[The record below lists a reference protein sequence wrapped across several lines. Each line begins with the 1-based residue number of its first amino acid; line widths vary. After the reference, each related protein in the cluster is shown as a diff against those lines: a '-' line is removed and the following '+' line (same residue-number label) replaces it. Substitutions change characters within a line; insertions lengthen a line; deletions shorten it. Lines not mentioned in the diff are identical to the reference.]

1 MTATLIDRL
10 ALPLF
15 FALLTALAA
24 VGAGGVWRR
33 SGSSSLTLGL
43 SRALILGLPIFGTIA
58 FLAGTIRIS
67 LSIMA
72 VLLFAFAAAGIVVA
86 FREWRGRETSRV
98 SFSWTG
104 AAFAALAGVSLVE
117 VIAVAQLP
125 AISLDEVAYH
135 LSVIHTWILEGRVVS
150 LPLLSH
156 SFFPFGVES
165 AFLPVLTLLGPRGA
179 IGAHFVNIFVA
190 AATLVVA
197 WQFVER
203 RAGRRQAEIAAI
215 ALLVT
220 PAMLAIA
227 GWAWNDWPLLGAVI
241 LLLDALDRDE
251 LSAWSIG
258 LPIAAGLLTKYTF
271 VAPAIVLIVAR
282 VLISKQLERPLVRGI
297 LAGGL
302 AGSVFFLRNL
312 ITTGNPF
319 APMFGALAPEVSQ
332 FRRSDSFLASLR
344 GYVFDARFADESL
357 GITLLLLV
365 ILGLLRWRD
374 AGARHRAF
382 LIASCISIV
391 TLTITLPSSRILV
404 PSLALA
410 ALVGSSI
417 ASTAGRWVSRIVLGA
432 FAIAALVQLSIAL
445 LYLDTLHPFDVLTG
459 RVTEER
465 YLLGLP
471 MVQESTWA
479 NALLPA
485 GSRTL
490 VVGLNALFWFD
501 QPVRGGGNFDGPRV
515 SAYLERGT
523 PAELRNRL
531 RGDGITH
538 VAIFDRGLML
548 RDDLRRERATNLS
561 PAAIANLRALVNEFA
576 TPVREDGNRHLFALR

>member
-1 MTATLIDRL
+1 LIDRL
-10 ALPLF
+10 ALPLL

-24 VGAGGVWRR
+24 VGAGGAWRR
-33 SGSSSLTLGL
+33 TESHSLTGGL
-43 SRALILGLPIFGTIA
+43 SRDLILGLPIFGTIA
-58 FLAGTIRIS
+58 FLVGTLRIS
-67 LSIMA
+67 TAIMA
-72 VLLFAFAAAGIVVA
+72 VLLFAFAAGGLLVVVRA
-86 FREWRGRETSRV
+86 WRVRERARPT
-98 SFSWTG
+98 FSWSG
-104 AAFAALAGVSLVE
+104 AAFAAIAGVSLVQ

-135 LSVIHTWILEGRVVS
+135 LSVIRIWILEGHVVS

-156 SFFPFGVES
+156 SYFPFGIES

-179 IGAHFVNIFVA
+179 IGAHFVNILVA
-190 AATLVVA
+190 AATIAVA
-197 WQFVER
+197 WRFVER
-203 RAGRRQAEIAAI
+203 RAGIHQAWIAAI
-215 ALLVT
+215 ALLAT
-220 PAMLAIA
+220 PAMLVIA
-227 GWAWNDWPLLGAVI
+227 GWAWNDWQLLGAVI
-241 LLLDALDRDE
+241 LLLDALDRED
-251 LSAWSIG
+251 LSASSIA

-271 VAPAIVLIVAR
+271 VAPAIALLIAR
-282 VLISKQLERPLVRGI
+282 VLVSKRLERPLVRGV
-297 LAGGL
+297 LAGGI

-312 ITTGNPF
+312 IATGNPF

-332 FRRSDSFLASLR
+332 FRRSDSVLSSLR
-344 GYVFDARFADESL
+344 NYVFDARFADESL
-357 GITLLLLV
+357 GIALLLLA

-374 AGARHRAF
+374 ASPRHRAF
-382 LIASCISIV
+382 LVASWISV
-391 TLTITLPSSRILV
+391 VALTFTLPSSRILV
-404 PSLALA
+404 PSLAVA
-410 ALVGSSI
+410 ALLGSSI
-417 ASTAGRWVSRIVLGA
+417 VSTARRWTSRFVFGALGC
-432 FAIAALVQLSIAL
+432 AALVQVAIAL
-445 LYLDTLHPFDVLTG
+445 LYLDSLHPFDVLTG

-479 NALLPA
+479 NTLLPEQ
-485 GSRTL
+485 SRTL

-523 PAELRNRL
+523 PAELRERL

-548 RDDLRRERATNLS
+548 RDELRRERATNLS